1 MGYFS
6 TAGAVPAN
14 LPVGRDLT
22 IRRKI
27 ENAGII
33 VLLAVRK
40 PMIESGNHVALNP
53 RTPNC
58 ISALPAARLIAGDD
72 LERLHWLEIVD

>member
-14 LPVGRDLT
+14 LPVRRDLT

-27 ENAGII
+27 ENGWYYCA
-33 VLLAVRK
+33 LAVRK
-40 PMIESGNHVALNP
+40 PITNQGS
-53 RTPNC
+53 TT
-58 ISALPAARLIAGDD
+58 
-72 LERLHWLEIVD
+72 